1 MCPILPKV
9 AGSNENVCTF
19 HDFLTSNTIKN
30 ANIKVVQLSDCC
42 SLSNESDFTS
52 KNNGKSDQR
61 SRIPQHERKFS
72 HSASNLSFTPKD
84 YIFINVNVS

>member
-1 MCPILPKV
+1 MGKFSFVLRNSAALVGFAIKMCPILPKV

-19 HDFLTSNTIKN
+19 HDFLTSNTNTIKN

-52 KNNGKSDQR
+52 KNKTNSIDSVQKT
-61 SRIPQHERKFS
+61 
-72 HSASNLSFTPKD
+72 L
-84 YIFINVNVS
+84 IN